1 MAWAGPALTIAIV
14 KSRPQH
20 RITRGKSIKRE
31 LDLLDTG
38 DTRRLEWGK
47 PVSRE
52 EGRKSIKEDIRGGD
66 KKEEGEGRRAGKGK
80 KERSQ
85 ASMGWEGRLI
95 GWRAGMVG
103 S

>member
-1 MAWAGPALTIAIV
+1 LTSPFVPIEDSWRDIRKRMAWAGPALTIAIV

-20 RITRGKSIKRE
+20 RITRGKSIERE

-52 EGRKSIKEDIRGGD
+52 EEGRKSIKEDIGG
-66 KKEEGEGRRAGKGK
+66 
-80 KERSQ
+80 
-85 ASMGWEGRLI
+85 
-95 GWRAGMVG
+95 
-103 S
+103 